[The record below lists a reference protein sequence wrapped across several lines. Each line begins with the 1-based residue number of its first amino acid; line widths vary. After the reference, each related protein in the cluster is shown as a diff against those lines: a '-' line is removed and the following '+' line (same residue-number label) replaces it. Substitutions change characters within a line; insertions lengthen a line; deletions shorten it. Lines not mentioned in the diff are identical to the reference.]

1 MIGYIKGMV
10 DEVGLDYVIVE
21 NNGIG
26 YKLLVSGY
34 TTERLEK
41 GADVKIYT
49 QMIVREDDL
58 KLCGFY
64 TKLELDM
71 FNLLTS
77 VSKIGPK
84 VALSMLSFADPYTLQ
99 IYILNSDIGKLSK
112 APGVGKKTAERI
124 VLELRDKVSKM
135 AVSMENFVEVE
146 DKSSETLSV
155 KSEQEDAIEALLALG
170 YSQAEA
176 SDAVRFVSNPAM
188 ETEEI
193 IKLALEFL
201 MK

>member
-1 MIGYIKGMV
+1 MIGYIKGIV

-21 NNGIG
+21 NNGMG

-41 GADVKIYT
+41 GADVKMYT

-84 VALSMLSFADPYTLQ
+84 VALSMLSFAEPYTLQ

-135 AVSMENFVEVE
+135 SVSMENFVEVE
-146 DKSSETLSV
+146 DKSSEKLNV

>member
-1 MIGYIKGMV
+1 MIGYIKGIV

-21 NNGIG
+21 NNGMG

-41 GADVKIYT
+41 GADVKMYT

-64 TKLELDM
+64 TKLELEM

-84 VALSMLSFADPYTLQ
+84 VALSMLSFADPHTLQ

-135 AVSMENFVEVE
+135 SVSMENFVEVE
-146 DKSSETLSV
+146 DKSSEKLNV